1 MKSRWVEHKGK
12 RVFIAEYSQ
21 FGSDSVALKK
31 EAEYVIE
38 SLTKESLNSVLSVSN
53 VEGTAASLVNAQI
66 LMDVMPHTN
75 QFVRKRCVVGATGIG
90 WGFIDSFNRLAGK
103 AQIKP
108 FRTLEDA
115 LDWIVKD

>member
-1 MKSRWVEHKGK
+1 
-12 RVFIAEYSQ
+12 
-21 FGSDSVALKK
+21 
-31 EAEYVIE
+31 
-38 SLTKESLNSVLSVSN
+38 
-53 VEGTAASLVNAQI
+53 
-66 LMDVMPHTN
+66 MDVMPHTN